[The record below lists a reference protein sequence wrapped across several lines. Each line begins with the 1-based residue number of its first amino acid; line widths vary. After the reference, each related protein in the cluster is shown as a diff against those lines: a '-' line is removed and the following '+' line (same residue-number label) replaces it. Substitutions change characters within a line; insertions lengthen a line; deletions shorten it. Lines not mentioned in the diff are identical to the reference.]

1 MLVDRDG
8 LVQVD
13 TWRYLGSEEL
23 PTYAA
28 HTVLQPQQ
36 WDDYHMRF
44 GMPAEG
50 LWLAADQD
58 PAQVLPLLGHLG
70 LIVVEFAK
78 SRDGRGFTLARLLR
92 ERHGFSGDLR
102 AAGPLLPDQFAM
114 LLQCGFTSVLVAAS
128 VPAQRWQDA
137 AAAHRQARPRTLL
150 QRLSQCS
157 EASPCS
163 A

>member
-1 MLVDRDG
+1 MLVDREG
-8 LVQVD
+8 QVQPD
-13 TWRYLGSEEL
+13 SWRYLSSEAL
-23 PTYAA
+23 PTYAP

-44 GMPAEG
+44 GQSAEG
-50 LWLAADQD
+50 LWLSADQD
-58 PAQVLPLLGHLG
+58 PAQVLALLGHLA
-70 LIVVEFAK
+70 LIVIEFAK

-92 ERHGFSGDLR
+92 ERHGFTGDLR

-114 LLQCGFTSVLVAAS
+114 LLQCGFTSALVSPS

-150 QRLSQCS
+150 QRLSQRS
-157 EASPCS
+157 EA
-163 A
+163 

>member
-8 LVQVD
+8 RVQPD
-13 TWRYLGSEEL
+13 SWRYPEGETL
-23 PTYAA
+23 PTCAPQ
-28 HTVLQPQQ
+28 TVLRPQQ

-44 GMPAEG
+44 GQPAEG

-58 PAQVLPLLGHLG
+58 PVQVLPLLGHLT

-102 AAGPLLPDQFAM
+102 ATGPLLPDQFAM
-114 LLQCGFTSVLVAAS
+114 LLQCGFTSVRVPAS

-137 AAAHRQARPRTLL
+137 AAAHHQARPRTLL
-150 QRLSQCS
+150 QRLSQRS
-157 EASPCS
+157 EA
-163 A
+163 

>member
-8 LVQVD
+8 RVQPD
-13 TWRYLGSEEL
+13 SWRYLDSEAL
-23 PTYAA
+23 PTYAP

-44 GMPAEG
+44 GQPAEG

-58 PAQVLPLLGHLG
+58 PAQVLPLLGHLA

-102 AAGPLLPDQFAM
+102 ATGPLLPDQFAM
-114 LLQCGFTSVLVAAS
+114 LLQCGFTSVRVSAS

-137 AAAHRQARPRTLL
+137 AAAHHQAPPRTLL
-150 QRLSQCS
+150 QRLSQRS
-157 EASPCS
+157 EA
-163 A
+163 

>member
-8 LVQVD
+8 RVQSD
-13 TWRYLGSEEL
+13 SWRYLDSEAL
-23 PTYAA
+23 PTYALQ
-28 HTVLQPQQ
+28 TVLQPQQ

-44 GMPAEG
+44 GQPAEG

-58 PAQVLPLLGHLG
+58 PAQVLPLLGHLA

-92 ERHGFSGDLR
+92 QRHGFRGDLR

-114 LLQCGFTSVLVAAS
+114 LLQCGFTSVRVSAS

-137 AAAHRQARPRTLL
+137 AAAHHQARPRTLL
-150 QRLSQCS
+150 QRLSQRS
-157 EASPCS
+157 EA
-163 A
+163 